1 MAITFTVE
9 LSEEEAEAYA
19 QFLKRVGVS
28 DYQTNAAN
36 EEEAYKMLDAGEKI
50 RNALAETGFNP
61 R

>member
-1 MAITFTVE
+1 MTMTFTVE
-9 LSEEEAEAYA
+9 LPEDEAEAYA

-36 EEEAYKMLDAGEKI
+36 EEEAYQMQSAGEKI
-50 RNALAETGFNP
+50 RVALAEAGFNP